1 MIYNLSLS
9 RLSLRSPK
17 GYPQNFKGET
27 MQEST
32 ATIKLTKSEIEWN
45 IIALVWMEK
54 SSEEFRRPH
63 DATMFRKL
71 KKDFVKIKNDI
82 IDGEKNLE
90 AENKNE
96 EKIRTGSQ
104 SCEECID

>member
-1 MIYNLSLS
+1 
-9 RLSLRSPK
+9 
-17 GYPQNFKGET
+17 

-71 KKDFVKIKNDI
+71 KKDKPDLPYWPVPRIKDI
-82 IDGEKNLE
+82 YPDW
-90 AENKNE
+90 
-96 EKIRTGSQ
+96 
-104 SCEECID
+104 

>member
-1 MIYNLSLS
+1 
-9 RLSLRSPK
+9 
-17 GYPQNFKGET
+17 

-32 ATIKLTKSEIEWN
+32 ATIKLTKSEIEWT

-63 DATMFRKL
+63 DSTMFRKL

-82 IDGEKNLE
+82 IEGEKRFE
-90 AENKNE
+90 TKNE
-96 EKIRTGSQ
+96 NEEENRTGPQ
-104 SCEECID
+104 SC

>member
-1 MIYNLSLS
+1 
-9 RLSLRSPK
+9 
-17 GYPQNFKGET
+17 

-54 SSEEFRRPH
+54 SSEEFRRPN
-63 DATMFRKL
+63 DATTFRKL
-71 KKDFVKIKNDI
+71 RKDFIKIKNDI

-90 AENKNE
+90 TENKNE
-96 EKIRTGSQ
+96 KESRTGPQ
-104 SCEECID
+104 TC

>member
-1 MIYNLSLS
+1 
-9 RLSLRSPK
+9 
-17 GYPQNFKGET
+17 

-63 DATMFRKL
+63 DAIILRKL
-71 KKDFVKIKNDI
+71 KQDFIKIKNSI
-82 IDGEKNLE
+82 INGEKYNLE
-90 AENKNE
+90 AQNKNE
-96 EKIRTGSQ
+96 KENRPS
-104 SCEECID
+104 

>member
-1 MIYNLSLS
+1 
-9 RLSLRSPK
+9 
-17 GYPQNFKGET
+17 

-63 DATMFRKL
+63 DATMFGKL
-71 KKDFVKIKNDI
+71 KKDFIKIKEDI
-82 IDGEKNLE
+82 INGEKNYE
-90 AENKNE
+90 TNN
-96 EKIRTGSQ
+96 
-104 SCEECID
+104 

>member
-1 MIYNLSLS
+1 
-9 RLSLRSPK
+9 
-17 GYPQNFKGET
+17 

-45 IIALVWMEK
+45 IIALAWMEK

-71 KKDFVKIKNDI
+71 RKDFIKIKNDI

-90 AENKNE
+90 TENKNE
-96 EKIRTGSQ
+96 KESRTGPQ
-104 SCEECID
+104 TC

>member
-63 DATMFRKL
+63 DATTFRKL
-71 KKDFVKIKNDI
+71 RKDFVKIKNDI

-90 AENKNE
+90 TENKNE
-96 EKIRTGSQ
+96 EEIRTGPQ
-104 SCEECID
+104 TC

>member
-1 MIYNLSLS
+1 
-9 RLSLRSPK
+9 
-17 GYPQNFKGET
+17 

-63 DATMFRKL
+63 DATMFGKL
-71 KKDFVKIKNDI
+71 KKDFIKIKEDI
-82 IDGEKNLE
+82 INGEKNYGT
-90 AENKNE
+90 NN
-96 EKIRTGSQ
+96 
-104 SCEECID
+104 

>member
-1 MIYNLSLS
+1 
-9 RLSLRSPK
+9 
-17 GYPQNFKGET
+17 

-63 DATMFRKL
+63 DAIILRKL
-71 KKDFVKIKNDI
+71 KQDFIKIKNSI
-82 IDGEKNLE
+82 INGEKYNLE
-90 AENKNE
+90 AQNKNE
-96 EKIRTGSQ
+96 KENRSSSQ
-104 SCEECID
+104 IS